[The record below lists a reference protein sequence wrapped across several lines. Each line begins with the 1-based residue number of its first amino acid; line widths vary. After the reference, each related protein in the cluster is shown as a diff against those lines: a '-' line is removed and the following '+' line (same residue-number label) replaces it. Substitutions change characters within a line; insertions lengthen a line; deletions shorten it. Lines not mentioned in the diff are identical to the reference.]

1 MLQRIPTMETLG
13 SSNLSP
19 GTSIHVIS
27 VAPAS
32 PGEQGV
38 YKSTIVFGL
47 DTDGPFT

>member
-1 MLQRIPTMETLG
+1 MPTMETLG

-27 VAPAS
+27 SASGS

-38 YKSTIVFGL
+38 NKSTMIFGFV
-47 DTDGPFT
+47 TDGPFT